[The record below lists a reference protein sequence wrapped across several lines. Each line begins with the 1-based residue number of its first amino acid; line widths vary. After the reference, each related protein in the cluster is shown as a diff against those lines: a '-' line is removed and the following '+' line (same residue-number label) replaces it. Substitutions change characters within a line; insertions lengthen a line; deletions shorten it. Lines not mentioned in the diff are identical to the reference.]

1 MNTEPIPVT
10 PATQGRKRELTSPEF
25 DIDLKKNK
33 LLSVTPVSEPIS
45 VFDLETENLESAN
58 SEIMASNTASTSST
72 EQTTS
77 HILILQSE
85 MQKLSAMLKDTFKGE
100 TVGVVKGIVEG
111 VLEGIQEQILK
122 AENINKE
129 LMGENQQLRK
139 SQNDG
144 RTRQIQYRPH
154 FFKAEKHDPFKL

>member
-1 MNTEPIPVT
+1 
-10 PATQGRKRELTSPEF
+10 
-25 DIDLKKNK
+25 
-33 LLSVTPVSEPIS
+33 
-45 VFDLETENLESAN
+45 
-58 SEIMASNTASTSST
+58 
-72 EQTTS
+72 
-77 HILILQSE
+77 
-85 MQKLSAMLKDTFKGE
+85 MLKDTFKGE

-111 VLEGIQEQILK
+111 VLEGIQEQISK

-139 SQNDG
+139 SQNDR